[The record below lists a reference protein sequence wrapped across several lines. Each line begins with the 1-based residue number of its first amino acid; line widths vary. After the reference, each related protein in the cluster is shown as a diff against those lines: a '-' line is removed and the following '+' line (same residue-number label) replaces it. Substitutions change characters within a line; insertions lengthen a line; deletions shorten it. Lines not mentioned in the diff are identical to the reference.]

1 MTISTTNIKN
11 SYAGNSNTS
20 VFQYTFKILANT
32 ELQVIIR
39 ASSGTE
45 TVKTLTTHY
54 TVSGVGNASGGNVT
68 FTSGNIPATGE
79 TVVIRRVTAQT
90 QNLDLVENDPFSA
103 ETVESAFD
111 KLTSIN
117 QELQEQLD
125 RSIKVSRTAT
135 ITTPEITDDAS
146 ARAGKLLGF
155 DSTGNV
161 LDATIDG
168 SGVAVSA
175 TNAANSATASAN
187 SASAAAASATAAQN
201 AQTAAEAAL
210 DTFDDD
216 FLGAK
221 SSNPTLD
228 NDGNALTDGALYFDT
243 TNNVMKVY
251 DLGNTVWKQ
260 LTPTSSQQAN
270 IDAAVA
276 NASNINAVGGNI
288 SNVNTV
294 AGNNTNINTVAGNNA
309 NINTVAGISS
319 NVTTVAGA
327 VSSIN
332 TANSNASNINTVAG
346 AITNVNNV
354 GGSISNVN
362 SVASNLTAVNNFADT
377 YRIASSAP
385 TTSLDVGDLYFD
397 TTANELKV
405 YKSSGW
411 SAAGSTV
418 NGTSARFTYSVSSST
433 TTITGNDDN
442 GNTLAYDA
450 GFADVYLNGVKMVNG
465 SDVTVTSGTSVVFA
479 SAIGT
484 SGTDT
489 VDIIAFGTFNVAAI
503 SANNITSGT
512 MGTARLP
519 VIPTTK
525 GGTGLTSLGT
535 AGQAIVVNSSANGLE
550 FANAS
555 SAEVYG
561 FNLSF
566 VASTV
571 NYTVTVASYGG
582 GNKFHILGIPQ
593 NTLELLEGNT
603 YVFSY
608 PSAHPFALSTT
619 ADGSHGGGSEYTTGV
634 TRDSSANTLTFVVP
648 ASAPQL
654 YYYCTSHSGMGGTA
668 NTPVPFNNNVQVT
681 TTNQGQD
688 NISAATYAG
697 FDDVIFAA
705 SGFTFS
711 LSNGELIATI

>member
-45 TVKTLTTHY
+45 TVKTITTHY

-125 RSIKVSRTAT
+125 RSIKVSRTT
-135 ITTPEITDDAS
+135 SITTPEITDDATS
-146 ARAGKLLGF
+146 RAGKLLGF

-168 SGVAVSA
+168 TGIAVSA

-187 SASAAAASATAAQN
+187 SASSAAASATAAQN

-251 DLGNTVWKQ
+251 DLGNTQWKQ
-260 LTPTSSQQAN
+260 LTPTSSQQTN

-377 YRIASSAP
+377 YRISSSAP

-418 NGTSARFTYSVSSST
+418 NGTSARFTYTVSSST

-465 SDVTVTSGTSVVFA
+465 SDVTVTSGTSIVFA
-479 SAIGT
+479 SAIGA

-512 MGTARLP
+512 MAIAR
-519 VIPTTK
+519 
-525 GGTGLTSLGT
+525 GGTGLSTLGS
-535 AGQAIVVNSSANGLE
+535 AGQALVVNPAGNALQY
-550 FANAS
+550 ANAS

-571 NYTVTVASYGG
+571 NYTVTSASYAGA
-582 GNKFHILGIPQ
+582 NRFHIMGVPQ
-593 NTLELLEGNT
+593 RTLELIEGNT
-603 YVFSY
+603 YVFTY
-608 PSAHPFALSTT
+608 PSSHPFALSTT

-634 TRDSSANTLTFVVP
+634 TRDSSANTLTYVVP
-648 ASAPQL
+648 TGAPQL

-668 NTPVPFNNNVQVT
+668 NTPAPFNNNVQVT